1 MTVELT
7 ASHDAC
13 QASAY
18 VALNDTTIWLQPR
31 RITQRTSSASHSRTL
46 LRLTA
51 SIGMGAFLTF
61 ATASAAKAPSGSLE
75 DPGNLQILDQDFPSP
90 TAMPAVLRSA
100 IAVSQLTTQIVSIEP
115 APVRLT
121 GGYDPLQ
128 IIVPAEP
135 VETADLQAQIIAS
148 KAPLIGE
155 LTSPI
160 EKLLQDD
167 KICIQFEEHCVPRW
181 LVDTIL
187 RAADAAGV
195 DPVYMMAL
203 ADKESS
209 FAPSAKAGTSS
220 ATGLFQF
227 IAGTWLQVIQEFGSR
242 HGMTAE
248 AAAIRS
254 VDGQLTVIDQ
264 AMREH
269 ILGLRNNAYVAALMA
284 AEMTKRD
291 RNLIE
296 SRIGRSISRSEFYF
310 AHFFGVDSASR
321 FMRLVD
327 NRPKQSAQRVF
338 PAAAKANRTL
348 FFKKAG
354 RKTRQLT
361 ISEVYDKIDAMIDRR
376 LGVYEDVAS
385 LVFVKEKTSDSNI

>member
-1 MTVELT
+1 
-7 ASHDAC
+7 
-13 QASAY
+13 
-18 VALNDTTIWLQPR
+18 
-31 RITQRTSSASHSRTL
+31 
-46 LRLTA
+46 
-51 SIGMGAFLTF
+51 MGAFLTF